1 MSFRLFPAATMSVKQ
16 IARIAIMA
24 AMMAVVFTMF
34 SQVLYLEAITLTIA
48 VLALTFERREVF
60 YGALVFTIVNMLM
73 QGVSIWTFAYCLIY
87 PGYALLFASLKPL
100 LLRHRW
106 AAVALVGLCSFA
118 TGQLLDLPFILFSPK
133 VTLIYI
139 VLGLKTSVIQGLLSA
154 LEALF
159 LLDPLLDRLEKI
171 ERK

>member
-1 MSFRLFPAATMSVKQ
+1 MSVKQ

-60 YGALVFTIVNMLM
+60 YGALVFTLVNMLV

-87 PGYALLFASLKPL
+87 PVYALLFGSLKRVL
-100 LLRHRW
+100 RRHRW

-139 VLGLKTSVIQGLLSA
+139 VLGLKTSVIQGLVSA

>member
-1 MSFRLFPAATMSVKQ
+1 MKP
-16 IARIAIMA
+16 
-24 AMMAVVFTMF
+24 
-34 SQVLYLEAITLTIA
+34 VL
-48 VLALTFERREVF
+48 R
-60 YGALVFTIVNMLM
+60 
-73 QGVSIWTFAYCLIY
+73 
-87 PGYALLFASLKPL
+87 
-100 LLRHRW
+100 RHRW

-139 VLGLKTSVIQGLLSA
+139 VLGLKTSVIQGLVSA

-159 LLDPLLDRLEKI
+159 LLDPLLDRLEKM

>member
-1 MSFRLFPAATMSVKQ
+1 MSVKQ
-16 IARIAIMA
+16 IARIAMMA

-48 VLALTFERREVF
+48 VLALTFDRREVF
-60 YGALVFTIVNMLM
+60 YAALVFTLVNMLV

-87 PGYALLFASLKPL
+87 PVYAVVFGSLKAKL
-100 LLRHRW
+100 LQHRW
-106 AAVALVGLCSFA
+106 AAVVLVGFCSFA
-118 TGQLLDLPFILFSPK
+118 TGQLLDLPFIVFSPK

-139 VLGLKTSVIQGLLSA
+139 AMGLKTSLVQGLLSA

-159 LLDPLLDRLEKI
+159 LLDPLIDRLEKL

>member
-1 MSFRLFPAATMSVKQ
+1 MSVKQ

-60 YGALVFTIVNMLM
+60 YGALVFTLVNMLV

-87 PGYALLFASLKPL
+87 PVYALLFGSLKPVL
-100 LLRHRW
+100 RRHRW

-139 VLGLKTSVIQGLLSA
+139 VLGLKTSVIQGLVSA

-171 ERK
+171 